1 MLTRRLMFVC
11 VAAAVLGAQPAIAQG
26 PTGTKPRTI
35 TVSASGY
42 VTARPD
48 TAQIAVGVVTEAKRA
63 KTALEKNSKLAA
75 AVLAGIKQ
83 LGIDPKDIATQQ
95 FQVSPI
101 YERRKSSGGYSGNR
115 VNGFRVR
122 NIANITVRNIKQT
135 GGVIDRAAELG
146 ANDIGAINFV
156 VSDMETKL
164 DDARRTAMRN
174 AMRRAKLYAEAAN
187 ATLGDIQT
195 VSEQFHGRPQQA
207 QFRRRARMSSAAPIE
222 PGQQKLGVTVNAVW
236 SLK

>member
-1 MLTRRLMFVC
+1 MLTRRMMCLCF
-11 VAAAVLGAQPAIAQG
+11 AASVLGVQPAMAQVE
-26 PTGTKPRTI
+26 TKPRTI

-42 VTARPD
+42 VTAQPD
-48 TAQIAVGVVTEAKRA
+48 IAQIAIGVVTEAKSA
-63 KTALEKNSKLAA
+63 KTALEQNSKLAA
-75 AVLAGIKQ
+75 AVLAGIKR

-101 YERRKSSGGYSGNR
+101 YERRKSSSGYAGNR

-135 GGVIDRAAELG
+135 GSVIDRAAELG

-156 VSDMETKL
+156 VTDMETKL
-164 DDARRTAMRN
+164 DEARRAAMHN
-174 AMRRAKLYAEAAN
+174 AVRRAKLYAEAAN
-187 ATLGDIQT
+187 ATLGSIQT
-195 VSEQFHGRPQQA
+195 VSEQFHGRPQAA
-207 QFRRRARMSSAAPIE
+207 QFRRTARMSAAAPIE
-222 PGQQKLGVTVNAVW
+222 PDQQKLGVTVHAVW